1 MGRDGRLMRLLLP
14 LLLLA
19 TPLAG
24 QDTTIARLEREND
37 SLRQRV
43 WVLTGAVREYIL
55 AADKY
60 ATDART
66 AQALLNWYRN
76 RPDSCVDRTRESLH
90 PAGQTWRA
98 ATSDTIA
105 QGD

>member
-1 MGRDGRLMRLLLP
+1 MKLVVF
-14 LLLLA
+14 LLLA
-19 TPLAG
+19 AVPLAG
-24 QDTTIARLEREND
+24 QDTTISRLEREND

-55 AADKY
+55 AADHY
-60 ATDART
+60 ATQARN
-66 AQALLNWYRN
+66 AEALLSWYRN
-76 RPDSCVDRTRESLH
+76 RPDHCVDRTRESLH

-98 ATSDTIA
+98 APADTIA